1 MGSALLTGEN
11 RLTAVP
17 FSPKLDD
24 QGFFCR
30 WNPGLASVIRLSE
43 HVSDMN
49 IARNTPIRRQLRGCP
64 GRTGA
69 CGLGHSQC
77 ALGCLAE
84 RQRNQR
90 GLSLNTSIYN
100 GNPNN
105 NSFFLSRIMC
115 QTLFYK
121 LYLFNSHQFLCK

>member
-1 MGSALLTGEN
+1 MITPADDLKVGSALLTGEN
-11 RLTAVP
+11 RLMAVP

-49 IARNTPIRRQLRGCP
+49 IARNTPIRRQLRGWP
-64 GRTGA
+64 RRTGA

-84 RQRNQR
+84 RQRKITEEGAKR
-90 GLSLNTSIYN
+90 
-100 GNPNN
+100 NN
-105 NSFFLSRIMC
+105 KVSGGR
-115 QTLFYK
+115 K
-121 LYLFNSHQFLCK
+121 